1 MSPTLPLLELSS
13 QPVALKY
20 HALSWRASG
29 FGLRGLGFNI
39 GALMITNA
47 ILGVPY
53 YNYGILNPQTLF

>member
-53 YNYGILNPQTLF
+53 L